1 MYANKARTCCR
12 KHKIRAQFLVQYDT
26 ETVTAQNMLKDIKL
40 GDYVMVLDGVI
51 IQIIPERTADK
62 MMKS

>member
-1 MYANKARTCCR
+1 MLTKPGLVVGI
-12 KHKIRAQFLVQYDT
+12 HKDKSTVLVQYDT